1 MNAIP
6 TMLAYRPFIDP
17 IQLDAWWFV
26 LLLPMALG
34 VAMSYKALRVSDLR
48 DYWKQVALMTTQI
61 VLGIVGLGAGIF
73 VFVQFIAPRLLP

>member
-1 MNAIP
+1 M
-6 TMLAYRPFIDP
+6 MLLAYRPFLDP
-17 IQLDAWWFV
+17 LPLDAWWFV

-34 VAMSYKALRVSDLR
+34 VAMSYKALRVIDLR

-61 VLGIVGLGAGIF
+61 VLGILGLGVGIF